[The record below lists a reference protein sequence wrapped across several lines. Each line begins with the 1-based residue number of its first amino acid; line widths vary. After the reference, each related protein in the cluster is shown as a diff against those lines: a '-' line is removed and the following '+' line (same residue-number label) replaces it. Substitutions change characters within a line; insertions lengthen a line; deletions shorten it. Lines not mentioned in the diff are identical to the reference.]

1 MPVTDLDLADPAF
14 VADPYPAL
22 AALRATAPMIWHERG
37 DMWLATTHSAVS
49 AVLRDRALGRIWH
62 DREPA
67 GTYAPFNALHR
78 HQMMENEPPTHTRL
92 RRLVA
97 AAFTRGHVERLEPR
111 VESIARGLL
120 DELDGDDGRE
130 VDVLAAYA
138 EPLPVAVIAELLG
151 VPADDRSRLRTWS
164 RAIVAMYEYDR
175 TPEVEA
181 SALLA
186 SVEFSDYVRGLL
198 RDRRSTPGPDLVS
211 DLIALRDGGGALS
224 EDELVASVVLLL
236 NAGHEASV
244 NVFGNGLVALLQH
257 EAGRRYVGTGAV
269 GWDSALE
276 ELVRFD
282 SPLQLFER
290 TATRDV
296 EVAGTSIRRG
306 AKVAALLGSA
316 NRDAAV
322 FAGADELDVARSP
335 NPHVGFG
342 MGLHFCL
349 GAPLARMELQVS
361 FRALFDRYPCLT
373 LARAPRPPSRFVLR
387 GYDGVE
393 VRLGRPVH

>member
-1 MPVTDLDLADPAF
+1 MRVADLDLADPAF

-22 AALRATAPMIWHERG
+22 AALRATAPMIWHERS

-49 AVLRDRALGRIWH
+49 AALRDRALGRIWQ

-67 GTYAPFNALHR
+67 DVYAPFNALHR

-120 DELDGDDGRE
+120 DELHSDDDRD
-130 VDVLAAYA
+130 VDILSSYA

-151 VPADDRSRLRTWS
+151 VPATDRSRLRAWS

-181 SALLA
+181 AAVVA

-198 RDRRSTPGPDLVS
+198 RDRRSTPGPDLVT
-211 DLIALRDGGGALS
+211 DLIAVRDSGGTLS

-244 NVFGNGLVALLQH
+244 NVFGNGLVALLKH
-257 EAGRRYVGTGAV
+257 ETERRRVGTGEV

-276 ELVRFD
+276 ELIRYD

-296 EVAGTSIRRG
+296 EVTGTSIRRG
-306 AKVAALLGSA
+306 TKVAALLGSA
-316 NRDAAV
+316 NRDVAV

-361 FRALFDRYPCLT
+361 FRVLFDRYPRLT
-373 LARAPRPPSRFVLR
+373 LARPPRPPTRFVLK